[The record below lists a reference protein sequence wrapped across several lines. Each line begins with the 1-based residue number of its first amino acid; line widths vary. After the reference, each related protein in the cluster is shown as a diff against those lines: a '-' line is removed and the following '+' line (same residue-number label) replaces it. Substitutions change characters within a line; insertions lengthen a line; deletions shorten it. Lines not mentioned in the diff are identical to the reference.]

1 MGMSIAILYEHPETD
16 ELGIKATAQEM
27 GVELIH
33 IPFRLVSITVG
44 NDAFRIR
51 SKAKEYTWVLEHV
64 GAVLNR
70 AQSKNRRLYASSI
83 MEALGKPVINSSRV
97 EYICFSK
104 LRTLLEFRRAGV
116 KIPKS
121 VFVPCNSHEF
131 LENMAKIHN
140 EVSIADLLEME
151 LDGTMVIK
159 PDSGTHGRD
168 VRLVKSREALIQ
180 LLEDTQPSIINPVG
194 IFAQEFVDKWFYDLR
209 IVVSK
214 ERGKPPSCHPL
225 ALARA
230 GFKDFRTNTF
240 LGNMV
245 FGVKLPAAVM
255 EAAERCGMAIGGDSA
270 WILALDAMPR
280 VEGSRPAD
288 DECIRS
294 DLEKLEPY
302 FDNIKKVKRNPAKM
316 KDFQTWNK
324 RLEEAFDL
332 YKRTEPY
339 ERVRRAIEE
348 NLEKVKDRVMFHEA
362 NSCPE
367 FWEQTRLMTGANLA
381 EHMIKCALSV
391 ANSG

>member
-1 MGMSIAILYEHPETD
+1 MEMSIAILYEHPETD
-16 ELGIKATAQEM
+16 ELGIKATAQAM

-33 IPFRLVSITVG
+33 IPFRLVSIVVS
-44 NDAFRIR
+44 NDAFTIR
-51 SKAKEYTWVLEHV
+51 SKVKEYTKVLENAV
-64 GAVLNR
+64 AVLNR

-83 MEALGKPVINSSRV
+83 MEALDKPVINSSRV

-104 LRTLLEFRRAGV
+104 LRTLLEFKRAGV

-140 EVSIADLLEME
+140 EVSIADLLQKE

-159 PDSGTHGRD
+159 PDSGTHGKD
-168 VRLVKSREALIQ
+168 VRLVKGREGLIR
-180 LLEDTQPSIINPVG
+180 LLEDTQPSIINPIG

-245 FGVKLPAAVM
+245 FGVKLPNSVI
-255 EAAERCGMAIGGDSA
+255 EAAERCGTAIGGDSA
-270 WILALDAMPR
+270 WVLALDAMPR
-280 VEGSRPAD
+280 VEGSKSTD
-288 DECIRS
+288 DEYIRS

-302 FDNIKKVKRNPAKM
+302 FDNIKKVKRNPAKT
-316 KDFQTWNK
+316 KDFLTWNK

-339 ERVRRAIEE
+339 ERVRKVIEG
-348 NLEKVKDRVMFHEA
+348 NLDKVKDDVMFHEA

-381 EHMIKCALSV
+381 ENMIKCALSM
-391 ANSG
+391 ANAG

>member
-1 MGMSIAILYEHPETD
+1 MGIAILYEHPETD
-16 ELGIKATAQEM
+16 ELGIKATAQAM
-27 GVELIH
+27 GVELVH
-33 IPFRLVSITVG
+33 IPFRLVSIVVS
-44 NDAFRIR
+44 NAAFTIR
-51 SKAKEYTWVLEHV
+51 SKVKEYTGALEGAV
-64 GAVLNR
+64 AVLNR

-140 EVSIADLLEME
+140 EVSIADLLQGE
-151 LDGTMVIK
+151 LDGAMVIK

-168 VRLVKSREALIQ
+168 VRLVKGRDGLIQ
-180 LLEDTQPSIINPVG
+180 LLEDTQPSIINPIG

-245 FGVKLPAAVM
+245 FGVKLPNSVI
-255 EAAERCGMAIGGDSA
+255 EAAERCGTAIGGDSA
-270 WILALDAMPR
+270 WVLALDAMPR
-280 VEGSRPAD
+280 VEGSKSTD
-288 DECIRS
+288 DEYIRS

-302 FDNIKKVKRNPAKM
+302 FDNIKKVKRNPAKT
-316 KDFQTWNK
+316 KDFLTWNK

-339 ERVRRAIEE
+339 ERVRKVIEE
-348 NLEKVKDRVMFHEA
+348 NLDKVKDDVMFHEA

-381 EHMIKCALSV
+381 ENMIKCALSM
-391 ANSG
+391 ANAG